1 MVNFKAFSRLK
12 NIFSR
17 FNPIPS
23 FKWNGH
29 KEEVNLPLSS
39 SELLEKVIR
48 EYPDFKKVILIAIY
62 HLINTNNKNEE
73 YLTVLTKDN
82 RLIVDLLLGDE
93 DNVNVPFIAKFEEK
107 KDNVLVACH
116 NHFFGAIIH
125 SLDDIATAIDNN
137 CQFAAIVSDNHVGI
151 LINEVDKIDCE
162 QFITDFKWFKEYI
175 GFCIEN
181 EKGCE
186 FDEIDMMDISE
197 EERENMKSIIHDK
210 FLSDNVEKFVN
221 EFNNRF
227 NKYKIYE
234 LYIKL

>member
-23 FKWNGH
+23 FKWNGP

-93 DNVNVPFIAKFEEK
+93 DNVNVPFIAKFEGK

-116 NHFFGAIIH
+116 NHF
-125 SLDDIATAIDNN
+125 L
-137 CQFAAIVSDNHVGI
+137 V
-151 LINEVDKIDCE
+151 L
-162 QFITDFKWFKEYI
+162 
-175 GFCIEN
+175 
-181 EKGCE
+181 
-186 FDEIDMMDISE
+186 
-197 EERENMKSIIHDK
+197 
-210 FLSDNVEKFVN
+210 
-221 EFNNRF
+221 
-227 NKYKIYE
+227 
-234 LYIKL
+234 